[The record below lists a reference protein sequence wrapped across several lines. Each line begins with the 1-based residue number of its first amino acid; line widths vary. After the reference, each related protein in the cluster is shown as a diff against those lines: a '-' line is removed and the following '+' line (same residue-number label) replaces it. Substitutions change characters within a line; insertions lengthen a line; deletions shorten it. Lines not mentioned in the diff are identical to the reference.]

1 MPNRVMVKLHP
12 RTALAAAAS
21 RVELRPLFDT
31 PASTA
36 GFGLQAAPAWYLADL
51 PDGGPTPWDSAHQQ
65 VADQLGVNASDVIF
79 AEPDLPQSYPD
90 ANERNRGDQPFAL
103 GGDCNPSPQK
113 SDGGRFLRRGI
124 AVAAESEGLIAAVAL
139 VRVRVALREIRLGED
154 DIRCI
159 HAELIGDLLMG
170 GVPGGW
176 AAVGKIG
183 QIP

>member
-36 GFGLQAAPAWYLADL
+36 GFELEAAPAWYLADL
-51 PDGGPTPWDSAHQQ
+51 PDGGPTPWDAAHQQ
-65 VADQLGVNASDVIF
+65 VADQLGVNSSDVIF

-90 ANERNRGDQPFAL
+90 ANEPNRGDQPFAL

-113 SDGGRFLRRGI
+113 SDGGRATGPGFGWHLQDAYSQLGSARD
-124 AVAAESEGLIAAVAL
+124 AVAFTEPRTRIAHIDTGYDHTHSGRPENILTDLEHNFV
-139 VRVRVALREIRLGED
+139 D
-154 DIRCI
+154 
-159 HAELIGDLLMG
+159 GDG
-170 GVPGGW
+170 HP
-176 AAVGKIG
+176 
-183 QIP
+183 